1 MLILFCKIVKTYLL
15 KVIKQTIQLK
25 SITTEHKSTA
35 SNVAINNDKRTKNST
50 ITYSHDRLLSLDF
63 LRGLIMVSLMTGE
76 TGFFK
81 KLHQAFPNTFTELLA
96 TQFEHSTWHGL
107 TAWDVI
113 LPAFMTL
120 AGTAMAFSY
129 KKQQEIGYTRN
140 KSFAKVLK
148 RSFWLLF
155 WGILIYAVRNG
166 HLNFQL
172 SNVLTQL
179 AFTTLIAFS
188 VINKPVWFQL
198 TVSILCLVIPEI
210 LHRAIHIPG
219 FDEPFV
225 EFHNFGSYIN
235 QSLGIKVD
243 AQHKTNF
250 INFIA
255 SGAHTTWGMMA
266 GQLLFS
272 NKTAAQKLKYIV
284 TFGILIILL
293 GLTLDLAGITPML
306 KWIST
311 SSFVLVTG
319 GISLIVLA
327 LCYWRIDVRKHRSY
341 LKFFTIVGMNSI
353 FIYLF
358 FIFIGDQWLNGY
370 MEILCSELLNVIA
383 NVPLIAGATLSCL
396 AVIVIEW
403 YLCYYLYK
411 KKIFFKL

>member
-1 MLILFCKIVKTYLL
+1 
-15 KVIKQTIQLK
+15 LK
-25 SITTEHKSTA
+25 STTTA
-35 SNVAINNDKRTKNST
+35 FINEGATTKVSINNDNRTKNATVIHS
-50 ITYSHDRLLSLDF
+50 SDRLLSLDF

-81 KLHQAFPNTFTELLA
+81 KLHQAFPGTFTEFLA

-129 KKQQEIGYTRN
+129 RKQQESGYTWGQ
-140 KSFAKVLK
+140 SFAKVLK

-188 VINKPVWFQL
+188 VINKPASFQL
-198 TVSILCLVIPEI
+198 TVSILCLLIPEI
-210 LHRAIHIPG
+210 LFRAIHIPG
-219 FDEPFV
+219 FDQPFT

-235 QSLGIKVD
+235 QSLGIKLD
-243 AQHKTNF
+243 KQHKTNF

-255 SGAHTTWGMMA
+255 SGAHTTWGIMA

-272 NKTAAQKLKYIV
+272 NRTAVQKLKYMLSFSV
-284 TFGILIILL
+284 LTILI
-293 GLTLDLAGITPML
+293 GLTLDLGGITPML

-319 GISLIVLA
+319 GISIIVLA
-327 LCYWRIDVRKHRSY
+327 LCYGWIDVRKHQNY

-370 MEILCSELLNVIA
+370 MEILCSELLNFA
-383 NVPLIAGATLSCL
+383 KVPLIVGATLSCL
-396 AVIVIEW
+396 VVIAIEW

>member
-1 MLILFCKIVKTYLL
+1 M
-15 KVIKQTIQLK
+15 IKSLPSEQN
-25 SITTEHKSTA
+25 SI
-35 SNVAINNDKRTKNST
+35 
-50 ITYSHDRLLSLDF
+50 RLLSLDF
-63 LRGLIMVSLMTGE
+63 LRGLIMVSLMIGE
-76 TGFFK
+76 TGFFH
-81 KLHQAFPNTFTELLA
+81 KLHQSAPNSFTQLLA

-113 LPAFMTL
+113 LPAFMTM
-120 AGTAMAFSY
+120 AGTSMAFSY
-129 KKQQEIGYTRN
+129 KKQQELGYTW
-140 KSFAKVLK
+140 KQSFLKVLK

-155 WGILIYAVRNG
+155 WGILIYAVRDG

-188 VINKPVWFQL
+188 VINKPLWFQL
-198 TVSILCLVIPEI
+198 TVTLLCLLIPEM
-210 LHRAIHIPG
+210 LYRFIHIPG
-219 FDEPFV
+219 FDQPFV

-235 QSLGIKVD
+235 ESLGIKVD
-243 AQHKTNF
+243 KQHKTNF

-255 SGAHTTWGMMA
+255 SAAHTTWGLMA

-272 NKTAAQKLKYIV
+272 NRSSTQKFKYLV
-284 TFGILIILL
+284 SFGILTILT
-293 GLTLDLAGITPML
+293 GLALDLAGITPML

-327 LCYWRIDVRKHRSY
+327 LCYEWIDVRKHQNY

-358 FIFIGDQWLNGY
+358 FIFIGEKWLNGY
-370 MEILCSELLNVIA
+370 IETLCSQLLNLA
-383 NVPLIAGATLSCL
+383 NVPLIVGATLSC
-396 AVIVIEW
+396 IVVFILEW

-411 KKIFFKL
+411 RRIFFKL